1 MDYLIMMD
9 LLSKAIAH
17 RLELACSITPLQ
29 YRILLRILADKTLR
43 AKHLAQILGVSA
55 PTASVAI
62 SKLADRN
69 LIVRSDSADD
79 MRSVKLEVSTQ
90 GRNLVKYADSAVY
103 DVISNYLSSLTRE
116 QIEGTLRGAISAIE
130 LHSLTREEHGKLRLD
145 TALVDTIFTSKLL
158 TSRALEEHGIATV
171 DFRALL
177 ALRIMGGSSSSTEM
191 SSFLFLNS
199 CDLTSS
205 FKNLEAMGLVLRKRS
220 AHDRRVRVIEMTDD
234 GCARTAELL
243 PVVFDALHETC
254 RRNGALINAQ
264 ISAARDMVVR
274 KRQQDLI

>member
-1 MDYLIMMD
+1 MMD

-43 AKHLAQILGVSA
+43 AKNLAQILGVSA

-69 LIVRSDSADD
+69 LIVRRDSADD
-79 MRSVKLEVSTQ
+79 MRSIKLEVSTQ

-103 DVISNYLSSLTRE
+103 DVSNYLSSLTQE
-116 QIEGTLRGAISAIE
+116 QTEGALRGAMSAIE
-130 LHSLTREEHGKLRLD
+130 LHSLTREEPGKLRLD
-145 TALVDTIFTSKLL
+145 TALVDAIFTSKLL
-158 TSRALEEHGIATV
+158 TSRALEEHGIVTV
-171 DFRALL
+171 DFRVLL
-177 ALRIMGGSSSSTEM
+177 ALRIMGGSSSSTEI

-220 AHDRRVRVIEMTDD
+220 THDRRVRVIEMTDD
-234 GCARTAELL
+234 GCAGTAELL

-254 RRNGALINAQ
+254 RSNGTLINAQ
-264 ISAARDMVVR
+264 ISAARDMVAR